1 MKIAITRLPEKAETD
16 RALCSRYGHE
26 CRIVSPLQASAYEG
40 ACRDFLTAANRGDF
54 DCIFFTSAL
63 PARYLAPGLRTDARF
78 IAIGP
83 QTARTLEE
91 SGITSEI
98 LPSHY
103 SRDFASY
110 LSDWLRGKTVGIPRA
125 DVPNPELIQSIEDYG
140 GIPVEVPVY
149 ALEATGTTL
158 DLAGADAVLFT
169 SANSYSLA
177 KWENHPGLLLIA
189 IGEITADRMRAGGDS
204 PDVTGDG
211 TLEGT
216 LRELNAYLTKD

>member
-1 MKIAITRLPEKAETD
+1 MKIAITRLPEKADTD
-16 RALCSRYGHE
+16 QALCKRYGHE
-26 CRIVSPLQASAYEG
+26 CVIVSPLEATVYEG

-63 PARYLAPGLRTDARF
+63 PARCLAPGLRAGARF

-83 QTARTLEE
+83 QTARTLAE
-91 SGITSEI
+91 SGITGEI

-110 LSDWLRGKTVGIPRA
+110 LGGWLRGKTVGIPRA
-125 DVPNPELIQSIEDYG
+125 DVPNPALIQSIEDHG
-140 GIPVEVPVY
+140 GRPVEVPVY
-149 ALEATGTTL
+149 ALEPTGTPL
-158 DLAGADAVLFT
+158 DFAGADAVLFT

-177 KWENHPGLLLIA
+177 RWENHPGLLLIA
-189 IGEITADRMRAGGDS
+189 IGEITAERMREGGDR

-216 LRELNAYLTKD
+216 LRELNAYLTQD